1 MANLTYLF
9 RSSEVSWEKFLS
21 PNDLFLDWALT
32 TFNHFIIF
40 SDHTSSYSWNASF
53 GSTQGVPYRC
63 TQCFCFRTCGC
74 DSFAWKPAL
83 SRLARRLGI
92 FFHIWGL
99 GLYPNTALHSTSSLL
114 GPNTNWSP
122 ALVRCWPDK
131 SSYKSLICKFQE
143 KTKLVTNLLRIRAHL
158 LLTLVTNLLWGLSET
173 QQCWLG
179 KKTCSNIQA
188 CLAQAIS

>member
-21 PNDLFLDWALT
+21 PNDLFFDWALT

-53 GSTQGVPYRC
+53 GSTQGVLYRC

-74 DSFAWKPAL
+74 DSFVWKPAL

-99 GLYPNTALHSTSSLL
+99 RLYPNTALHSTSSLL

-131 SSYKSLICKFQE
+131 SSYKSLICKF
-143 KTKLVTNLLRIRAHL
+143 NLLRG
-158 LLTLVTNLLWGLSET
+158 LVET
-173 QQCWLG
+173 QQCWLTE
-179 KKTCSNIQA
+179 KTCSNIQA
-188 CLAQAIS
+188 CLAQASS